1 MPMLCQGKKM
11 GLYVS
16 VILFLFKWMK
26 QKELQKSHVSS
37 FNLFVH
43 FLRFVDAVEDG
54 LDCCNVVNHQLLSIR
69 AILSSLM
76 DGLLF
81 LEWVS
86 PTILVID

>member
-1 MPMLCQGKKM
+1 MFHPLI
-11 GLYVS
+11 S
-16 VILFLFKWMK
+16 LFI
-26 QKELQKSHVSS
+26 
-37 FNLFVH
+37 

-81 LEWVS
+81 LE
-86 PTILVID
+86 